1 MIRKIWIRSF
11 VFLIASRNENESER
25 MWQRDFPCDNWTVS
39 FQRSLGYVFAYIS
52 ILKVTSVARLREKKC
67 MKERKKVREERE
79 KERRRGRDPVKS
91 PRGTR
96 QRFASLYP
104 WSKPFLFSP
113 SRAKRLCLFLPIH
126 SRLLVDRFSFVIPF
140 AAAKENVP
148 AKWERVSPI
157 QCRTCRQRDQLWQIV
172 CVSRDIAKTIF

>member
-67 MKERKKVREERE
+67 MKERKKVSER
-79 KERRRGRDPVKS
+79 
-91 PRGTR
+91 
-96 QRFASLYP
+96 LYIHRLHFVRILR
-104 WSKPFLFSP
+104 SSLFSDLFVSFRRLIKWILHDLFNSMKRDHFNIINLP
-113 SRAKRLCLFLPIH
+113 SFLYFKN
-126 SRLLVDRFSFVIPF
+126 SRL
-140 AAAKENVP
+140 
-148 AKWERVSPI
+148 W
-157 QCRTCRQRDQLWQIV
+157 
-172 CVSRDIAKTIF
+172 